1 MPRMRNLVLGA
12 GLAGALLVPLRAHA
26 GLTIVTQRGS
36 DAIATL
42 YVEGDRFKA
51 EEPKHERATSV
62 IVDAKAKKLIMVDA
76 SNQTYTEMTEEDRK
90 RMRGQMDAMRAQ
102 MQERMKNMPPDQ
114 RAKMEAMMGPG
125 GAQDAGKPHDWKFES
140 MGQKKTINGFA
151 CEMYKVSEDG
161 KVREEQCV
169 SPWSA
174 GLVKKSDFAGIQKFA
189 ESMMEEF
196 GGNRARSGSI
206 FSRMEKAPGIPI
218 SRVPIDANGQRG
230 EEEQVKSI
238 KRGSVAASVFAIP
251 AGYTKKDVPTFGPG
265 MGGHHHGGPPTP

>member
-1 MPRMRNLVLGA
+1 MRRMRNLVLGA
-12 GLAGALLVPLRAHA
+12 GLAVALLVPLRAHA
-26 GLTIVTQRGS
+26 GLTIITQRGA
-36 DAIATL
+36 DPIATL
-42 YVEGDRFKA
+42 YVEGDHFKVD
-51 EEPKHERATSV
+51 EPKHEQATSV
-62 IVDAKAKKLIMVDA
+62 IVDAKAKKVIMVDA
-76 SNQTYTEMTEEDRK
+76 NKRTYMEMTEEDRK

-125 GAQDAGKPHDWKFES
+125 PAGAADAGKQHDWKFES

-161 KVREEQCV
+161 KLREEQCV

-174 GLVKKSDFAGIQKFA
+174 GLVKKTDFAGIQKFA
-189 ESMMEEF
+189 ESMMEDF
-196 GGNRARSGSI
+196 GGTRARSGSI

-218 SRVPIDANGQRG
+218 SRVSIDANGQRS

-238 KRGSVAASVFAIP
+238 KRGSVPASVFEIP
-251 AGYTKKDVPTFGPG
+251 AGFTKKEMPMPG
-265 MGGHHHGGPPTP
+265 MGGHHHGGPPAP